1 WNTALPWVP
10 YFSLKNTIKSKVKQY
25 KLSLR

>member
-1 WNTALPWVP
+1 P
-10 YFSLKNTIKSKVKQY
+10 YFSLKNTIQSKVKQY